1 MNMMVKVAENQCEA
15 PCPNLASGGP
25 PSKPLRT
32 ISLSPHHQRKKVVE
46 CSRTWK
52 NSWARMS
59 FKLTRSM
66 VLCKGKVVDKF
77 HFQVD
82 GNAIPPINEKPVKCL
97 SKIFAC
103 SLRDTKVIQA
113 IINISFSL
121 GLLLSRNMAYQ
132 AIIRS

>member
-1 MNMMVKVAENQCEA
+1 
-15 PCPNLASGGP
+15 
-25 PSKPLRT
+25 
-32 ISLSPHHQRKKVVE
+32 
-46 CSRTWK
+46 
-52 NSWARMS
+52 MS

-82 GNAIPPINEKPVKCL
+82 GNAIPPINKKPVKCL

-103 SLRDTKVIQA
+103 SLRDTKV

-132 AIIRS
+132 AIIRSYGLFWCMRYEVVIAPTLHVTYTAS